1 MRQGQNHQNHQKR
14 TRGRGG
20 RKPHNMANRTFDSN
34 GPDVKIRGTAPHIYE
49 KYLQLARDA
58 HSSGDRIQGEN
69 YLQHAEHYYRVMMAT
84 QPPGQPYQPGG
95 GYQQGGGG
103 GNGMNGPNYVPGD
116 GPQPDLAL
124 RPEGAP
130 ESMTE
135 GEEGEDDAD
144 EDVPRG

>member
-1 MRQGQNHQNHQKR
+1 MRQGQNHQKR
-14 TRGRGG
+14 ARGRGG

-58 HSSGDRIQGEN
+58 QSSGDRIQGEN

-95 GYQQGGGG
+95 PYPQGAERS
-103 GNGMNGPNYVPGD
+103 NGMNGPNYVPGD
-116 GPQPDLAL
+116 GPQPDLAI
-124 RPEGAP
+124 RGPEGHP
-130 ESMTE
+130 EAMGE
-135 GEEGEDDAD
+135 GEEGDDEGD
-144 EDVPRG
+144 EEIRG